1 MNVNKKVTPQTQK
14 PIRFLMLDIIR
25 RDWKQNANML
35 MCIQVW
41 LMLKH
46 IMTFI
51 FMAMKQK
58 QKKSICKVYPG
69 TIFYENR
76 VNKLLWQRDMSV
88 TSNFCINIILNI
100 HI

>member
-58 QKKSICKVYPG
+58 QKKVYVKYIQEQFSMKTELINFYDSGICLLLQ
-69 TIFYENR
+69 IF
-76 VNKLLWQRDMSV
+76 V
-88 TSNFCINIILNI
+88 
-100 HI
+100 